1 MIAACSS
8 ASGIIAAFTLP
19 KRRFFFSSSS
29 MFNLEEE
36 ETCTE
41 SDDGGI
47 NMPATMSQKDKFN
60 CPNTS
65 TDKCP
70 PVQRIQNLVFGL
82 TEANPN

>member
-1 MIAACSS
+1 MK
-8 ASGIIAAFTLP
+8 LRP
-19 KRRFFFSSSS
+19 LHDNVLVKRT
-29 MFNLEEE
+29 EEE
-36 ETCTE
+36 ETSTE

>member
-1 MIAACSS
+1 MPLSFRVTSPLSS
-8 ASGIIAAFTLP
+8 PGPALVGD
-19 KRRFFFSSSS
+19 R
-29 MFNLEEE
+29 EEE
-36 ETCTE
+36 ETSAE